1 MDDEPGPQVEFL
13 DEWDDDGLQE
23 PRRRGGA
30 GWLAGALALVVG
42 LAVVVSLISGGSTSL
57 NAIDPVNTSVPSAP
71 ARPSQGASTQ
81 VLAPDETFTPVPQAD
96 DVEAVPL
103 IITVADLD
111 PPITAGG
118 LLTYQVSVC
127 VSPEAGSITGGRVP
141 VLRRFWTL
149 VSGTSNELLAPI
161 SIGGPYPMVPSE
173 WYYPKGQCAKGSISV
188 TPTKGFVPQYLT
200 YQDNRSKWSWRIS

>member
-13 DEWDDDGLQE
+13 DEWDDDGRDE
-23 PRRRGGA
+23 PPRRGGA

-71 ARPSQGASTQ
+71 PRPSQGASTQ

-103 IITVADLD
+103 IITVADVD
-111 PPITAGG
+111 PPITADG

-161 SIGGPYPMVPSE
+161 TIGGPYPMFPSE
-173 WYYPKGQCAKGSISV
+173 WYYPKGQCAEGSISF

>member
-1 MDDEPGPQVEFL
+1 MDDEAVPQVEFL
-13 DEWDDDGLQE
+13 DEWDDDAREE
-23 PRRRGGA
+23 PRRVGGA
-30 GWLAGALALVVG
+30 GWLVGALALVVG
-42 LAVVVSLISGGSTSL
+42 LAVVVSLVSGGSTSL
-57 NAIDPVNTSVPSAP
+57 NAIDPVNTSAPSAP
-71 ARPSQGASTQ
+71 ARPSQGASQQ

-96 DVEAVPL
+96 DVEALPL
-103 IITVADLD
+103 IITVADVD
-111 PPITAGG
+111 PPITPDG

-161 SIGGPYPMVPSE
+161 SIGGPYPMFPSE
-173 WYYPKGQCAKGSISV
+173 WYYPKGQCAEGSISF
-188 TPTKGFVPQYLT
+188 TPTNGFVPQYLT